1 LEDEEQV
8 PPSNAAETGKSDD
21 EEGPLEPGA
30 AATAH
35 VVVSFLAQEYE
46 FSVREFN
53 RVVRN

>member
-30 AATAH
+30 APTAH